1 MVSSLLSKRSK
12 LLKLGIGLGSSLVK
26 GISIIGLLALIG
38 EVSITGLVILI
49 GACKYRYM
57 TIV

>member
-1 MVSSLLSKRSK
+1 VVSSLLSKRSK
-12 LLKLGIGLGSSLVK
+12 SLKLGIGLGSGLVK
-26 GISIIGLLALIG
+26 GISITGLLALIG

-49 GACKYRYM
+49 GACKYRYT